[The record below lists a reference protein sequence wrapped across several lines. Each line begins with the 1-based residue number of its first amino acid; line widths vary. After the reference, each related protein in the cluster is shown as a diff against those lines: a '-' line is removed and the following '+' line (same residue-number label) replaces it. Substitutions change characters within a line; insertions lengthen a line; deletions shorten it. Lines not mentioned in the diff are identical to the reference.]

1 MVFFEFCSE
10 PFGRMFQVFDV
21 AVTLSF
27 SFGIGTYY
35 IRLCKIV
42 VGLDFLYQLFKFGIN
57 ESLAF
62 VGGNILGR

>member
-1 MVFFEFCSE
+1 
-10 PFGRMFQVFDV
+10 MFQVFDV